1 MFKKNSSKNIKLTK
15 DGKYKLTG
23 KTTENSGWITVNE
36 RIPYTYDNCC
46 FNVLDHLSCGG
57 FTRWLNTKAPI
68 AEPPFGWTNSCER
81 FNQELEFQNQ
91 LAGKSGKTT
100 QTPLNETTTDVNFIV
115 GNVVELEL

>member
-1 MFKKNSSKNIKLTK
+1 MFKKTPPKNIKLTK

-46 FNVLDHLSCGG
+46 FNILDRLSCGG

-68 AEPPFGWTNSCER
+68 AEPPFGWMNSCER
-81 FNQELEFQNQ
+81 FNEELEFQNQ
-91 LAGKSGKTT
+91 LKGKSEQTT
-100 QTPLNETTTDVNFIV
+100 QTPLDETTVDVHLIPKD
-115 GNVVELEL
+115 VVDLEP